1 MGIFTPGEWEF
12 CGGMTKGEGCKAP
25 PGRHRSHKKS
35 FGRWYG
41 EIPPKPTRDREKA
54 AKKKKR

>member
-1 MGIFTPGEWEF
+1 MSIFTPGEWEF
-12 CGGMTKGEGCKAP
+12 CGGMTRGEGCKAA

-41 EIPPKPTRDREKA
+41 EIPPKPTRDREK
-54 AKKKKR
+54 KDKRK